1 MHDSLYK
8 ALDEEFHFKV
18 EHEGKL
24 INKDVWITKQPDY
37 LFFFIQRT
45 NYDKQLGV
53 VKMKNRIKFD
63 FEIYID
69 RYLFK
74 NKHKQEQQNPILLE
88 SVSKRDEIN
97 KQISHLQSLIKALEE
112 CHGHAA
118 EVKELPVELPKV

>member
-1 MHDSLYK
+1 M
-8 ALDEEFHFKV
+8 

-24 INKDVWITKQPDY
+24 ISKDVWITKQPDY

-74 NKHKQEQQNPILLE
+74 NKHKEEQQNPILLE
-88 SVSKRDEIN
+88 SVAKRDEIN
-97 KQISHLQSLIKALEE
+97 KQINHLQSMMKAL
-112 CHGHAA
+112 
-118 EVKELPVELPKV
+118 